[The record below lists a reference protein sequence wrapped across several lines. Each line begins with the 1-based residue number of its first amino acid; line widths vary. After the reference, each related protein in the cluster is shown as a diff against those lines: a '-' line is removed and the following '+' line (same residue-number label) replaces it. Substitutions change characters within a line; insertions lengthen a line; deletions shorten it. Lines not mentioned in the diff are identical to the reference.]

1 MQCFLNSEDR
11 CDGGLQSTDGMAN
24 LLLMQILGVI
34 PARYQSSRFPGKP
47 LADMG
52 GKSLIERVVDQCRQ
66 SRQLADVIVATDD
79 ERIREHVSRFC
90 RVEMTSSEHPSGT
103 DRVAEVMERHPDYEG
118 AINIQGD
125 EPMIDPSVID
135 QVAMALEVAPMTT
148 AATPI
153 VREDDYENVHVNKV
167 ILNQASQAIYFS
179 RRTIPC
185 VRDDLNRPVGDQ
197 LKAYPFLKHL
207 GIYGYRRD
215 TLLQLVQWP
224 VSALEQ
230 AEKLEQ
236 LRALDHGIPIHVS
249 VVDYESIGV
258 DTPEDL
264 QQVIRELG
272 ISKTR

>member
-1 MQCFLNSEDR
+1 
-11 CDGGLQSTDGMAN
+11 
-24 LLLMQILGVI
+24 
-34 PARYQSSRFPGKP
+34 
-47 LADMG
+47 
-52 GKSLIERVVDQCRQ
+52 
-66 SRQLADVIVATDD
+66 
-79 ERIREHVSRFC
+79 
-90 RVEMTSSEHPSGT
+90 MTSSEHPSGT

-153 VREDDYENVHVNKV
+153 VREEDYENVHVNKV

>member
-1 MQCFLNSEDR
+1 
-11 CDGGLQSTDGMAN
+11 
-24 LLLMQILGVI
+24 
-34 PARYQSSRFPGKP
+34 
-47 LADMG
+47 
-52 GKSLIERVVDQCRQ
+52 
-66 SRQLADVIVATDD
+66 
-79 ERIREHVSRFC
+79 
-90 RVEMTSSEHPSGT
+90 
-103 DRVAEVMERHPDYEG
+103 
-118 AINIQGD
+118 
-125 EPMIDPSVID
+125 
-135 QVAMALEVAPMTT
+135 
-148 AATPI
+148 
-153 VREDDYENVHVNKV
+153 
-167 ILNQASQAIYFS
+167 
-179 RRTIPC
+179 